1 MPEIRKE
8 AYGYFKGT
16 PGFSRAFK
24 EMRKKWRSYGRAS
37 GVVKLP
43 EASEEERRA
52 LEGFLGRSLEMI
64 AGKSAGKSSGK
75 SAGRSAEKGTLS
87 FSMQEFENALQE
99 TRFAGLDLQQLL
111 ELYFGEEMKT
121 RTQQRAEKEEQLRS
135 FFEDCRR
142 AFLDKAEENPGFYVP
157 ADWITAVY
165 EQKAYGYQILLREWN
180 RDPQEAEKLVM
191 AAGRALG
198 EAVREDALGEDAAL
212 EEGDALE
219 ANGPWRE
226 GEAQGGC
233 TPDGDGDR
241 DGDGVML
248 AVLAAGVS
256 GNPHF
261 FDRGTAA
268 GQLFTCGL
276 CWHSGAPFPASA
288 EGLAALYGKYG
299 ILMDEVSSMVAVF
312 GLHLEQRG
320 RLHPGA
326 EGFLQAREP
335 FILMQKNLDGV
346 TCAYGEGSCVF
357 VVENEMVFSHLIR
370 ACSDL
375 PEGRFA
381 GAARS
386 AQSDQSAGAAQS
398 AQSARPALPSA
409 ILCTM
414 GQPRKAAWQLLDL
427 LAGEDMEVYYSG
439 DLDPEGMDIADRMWK
454 RHPKLVRI
462 WRMGPKDYE
471 RSASEEEI
479 DDRRLSMLRRLKNP
493 QLLETAKLLLKK
505 KKAGYQEAL
514 LDEMISDIRT
524 LSR

>member
-52 LEGFLGRSLEMI
+52 LEGFLGRSLETPS
-64 AGKSAGKSSGK
+64 GKSAGK
-75 SAGRSAEKGTLS
+75 SAEKGTLS

-111 ELYFGEEMKT
+111 ELYFGEKMKT

-135 FFEDCRR
+135 FFEDCRKV
-142 AFLDKAEENPGFYVP
+142 FLDKAEGTPEFYVP
-157 ADWITAVY
+157 ADWITAAY

-180 RDPQEAEKLVM
+180 RDPREAEKLVM

-198 EAVREDALGEDAAL
+198 EVVPSEGAAL

-219 ANGPWRE
+219 ANDPWRE
-226 GEAQGGC
+226 GEAQGGGASDD
-233 TPDGDGDR
+233 DGDGDR
-241 DGDGVML
+241 DRDRDRDGVML

-256 GNPHF
+256 GNPHL

-276 CWHSGAPFPASA
+276 CWHSGTPFPASA

-335 FILMQKNLDGV
+335 FVLMQKNLDGV
-346 TCAYGEGSCVF
+346 TRAYGEGRCVF

-370 ACSDL
+370 ACGD
-375 PEGRFA
+375 
-381 GAARS
+381 
-386 AQSDQSAGAAQS
+386 
-398 AQSARPALPSA
+398 RPALPSA

-439 DLDPEGMDIADRMWK
+439 DLDPEGMDIADRIWK
-454 RHPKLVRI
+454 RHPEQVRI
-462 WRMGPKDYE
+462 WRMGPADYE
-471 RSASEEEI
+471 RSASEEVV

-505 KKAGYQEAL
+505 KKAGYQETL